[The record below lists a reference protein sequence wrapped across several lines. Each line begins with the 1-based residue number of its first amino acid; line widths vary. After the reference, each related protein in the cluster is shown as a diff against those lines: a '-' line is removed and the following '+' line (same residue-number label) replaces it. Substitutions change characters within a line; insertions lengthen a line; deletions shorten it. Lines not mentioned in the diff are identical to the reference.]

1 MANNRMWL
9 IYKPTGHAVCLAK
22 RMAQG
27 WYIIQPETLGAA
39 IERFLDAVDKAQIEA
54 RVLCNGGQ
62 DEFALGLEVPGDNPH
77 SFNNWQYSTD
87 QEPGQVRVLKLI
99 DRWPPATG

>member
-39 IERFLDAVDKAQIEA
+39 IERFLDAVD
-54 RVLCNGGQ
+54 
-62 DEFALGLEVPGDNPH
+62 
-77 SFNNWQYSTD
+77 
-87 QEPGQVRVLKLI
+87 
-99 DRWPPATG
+99 